1 MPPPFLRLTA
11 FAADRA
17 PAAEVLCL
25 PFDLRCK
32 SRLMTRL
39 ASGRE
44 ALLVLPRGR
53 IMRGGDQLLASE
65 GTRVEVVAAD
75 ERVADITAAD
85 ARELARIAYHLG
97 NRHVAVQ
104 IEPGRLRI
112 AADHVLEAM
121 VAGLGGRLEHCE
133 APFEP
138 EGGAYAAHEGRH
150 VHPHHAHD
158 HHHGGNHAHGHAQ
171 DHDHGQDHV
180 DGHDSAHDRGHD
192 GGPGKIHSYG

>member
-11 FAADRA
+11 FAPDRA

-39 ASGRE
+39 VSGRE

-53 IMRGGDQLLASE
+53 IMRGGDQLLASD

-75 ERVADITAAD
+75 ERVADITAPD

-121 VAGLGGRLEHCE
+121 VSGLGGRLAHGE

-138 EGGAYAAHEGRH
+138 EGGAYAPHEAGPTGEGQAHGH
-150 VHPHHAHD
+150 TAHSHHDHGPGDDHHAHP
-158 HHHGGNHAHGHAQ
+158 H
-171 DHDHGQDHV
+171 
-180 DGHDSAHDRGHD
+180 
-192 GGPGKIHSYG
+192 GPGKIHSYG